1 MRRFIKRPGLRIVVI
16 PPHGRVYDGDILEGD
31 QYAIHSPHLLM
42 ELVETQPAP
51 VEVTPPEVV
60 AEPAVEVQSAPVAE
74 PVAETAVEAAPSV
87 EEVPAVEAPASAP
100 EIEPVAEVVETA
112 AVETAAVET
121 VEAAPSEDASE
132 DTSEDEGDESAVAE
146 SDDAEEPVVESAPVV
161 AGLNAPKRRG
171 RPKKNSRS

>member
-51 VEVTPPEVV
+51 VEVIPPEVV

-87 EEVPAVEAPASAP
+87 EAVPAVEAPASAP

-112 AVETAAVET
+112 AVET
-121 VEAAPSEDASE
+121 VEAAPSEDVSE

>member
-60 AEPAVEVQSAPVAE
+60 AE
-74 PVAETAVEAAPSV
+74 TAVEAAPSV
-87 EEVPAVEAPASAP
+87 EEAPAVEAPASAP
-100 EIEPVAEVVETA
+100 EIEPVVEV
-112 AVETAAVET
+112 VETAAVET